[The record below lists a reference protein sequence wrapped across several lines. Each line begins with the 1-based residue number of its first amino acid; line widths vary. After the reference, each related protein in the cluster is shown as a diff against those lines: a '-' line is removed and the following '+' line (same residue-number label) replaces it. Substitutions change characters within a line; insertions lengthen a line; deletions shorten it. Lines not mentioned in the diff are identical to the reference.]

1 MSQVYSTEPQTSG
14 LVVFETTHGPLSI
27 HLWCKECPYTV
38 RFFLQLCVDGFY
50 DNLVF
55 HRIIPNFLI
64 QTGDA
69 HYRQIENSTG
79 NTGSAN
85 GNANGN
91 GTDDPNDAITVPWR
105 QPPPKE
111 YRQKHQASEALDRR
125 QYELNS
131 RIRFNHR
138 GQIALALGN
147 DENDD
152 KDDGDS
158 NSNSKSFAR
167 LQPQFFITLEEAS
180 NLDGKHVCFG
190 GITGPTIFNALRIGQ
205 TDIFNNDDP
214 DDVRNFQPRIMAE
227 APRIL
232 RTKILQ
238 IDLPL
243 TLPALAPTQDPSVLP
258 WRIDPKTFAAAASN
272 KAKELK
278 KRKKKNRKGV
288 KNMNLLSFGEEI
300 IMNDD
305 DDEGGNDN
313 NDAPNAKTAKK
324 GILSSHDV
332 LTSKSLSKKKTKI
345 VETQNHQTEQ
355 DMPSVATNPP
365 SKTTTN
371 NEIPQQQQSSK
382 DELVTNDNNLDYSS
396 ESLIIPTFSSRKDRT
411 TIPTE
416 QQRNENIAATA
427 DSARDAKKKKEKQP
441 KKMSLVEA
449 RRAKYA
455 KKNSNRKGST
465 TKQQREDE
473 TMAKFK
479 AFQQV
484 IAATNTTTAAAAAA
498 TYHGQILEQD
508 GDSRDWIKTTF
519 KCKKHMDHD
528 AKNRGGDGRRADDYE
543 VVEERSSATDRQPG
557 KRKRHRPGT

>member
-14 LVVFETTHGPLSI
+14 SVVFETTHGPLSI
-27 HLWCKECPYTV
+27 HLWCKECSYTV

-69 HYRQIENSTG
+69 HFRQVE
-79 NTGSAN
+79 
-85 GNANGN
+85 NGN
-91 GTDDPNDAITVPWR
+91 GTDDPNDGIENNAITPWR
-105 QPPPKE
+105 RPPPKQ
-111 YRQKHQASEALDRR
+111 YRQQHQASEALDRR

-138 GQIALALGN
+138 GQIAMALGN
-147 DENDD
+147 DNNDD
-152 KDDGDS
+152 NDDDDDE
-158 NSNSKSFAR
+158 SNSKSFAR

-205 TDIFNNDDP
+205 TDIFNNDDA
-214 DDVRNFQPRIMAE
+214 DDVRNFQPRIMSE

-243 TLPALAPTQDPSVLP
+243 TLPALAPTQDRSMLP
-258 WRIDPKTFAAAASN
+258 WRIDPKTFAATS
-272 KAKELK
+272 KAKDLK

-288 KNMNLLSFGEEI
+288 KNINLLSFGEE
-300 IMNDD
+300 MNDD
-305 DDEGGNDN
+305 EEGNDN
-313 NDAPNAKTAKK
+313 DEPNETAKR
-324 GILSSHDV
+324 ILSSHDV
-332 LTSKSLSKKKTKI
+332 LTTKSLSKQKTEI
-345 VETQNHQTEQ
+345 VETLVNQTEQ
-355 DMPSVATNPP
+355 VMPSVKNQP
-365 SKTTTN
+365 SKMK
-371 NEIPQQQQSSK
+371 NETSKQSSE
-382 DELVTNDNNLDYSS
+382 DDFVTNDNLDSS
-396 ESLIIPTFSSRKDRT
+396 DSHIPTFSSRKDR
-411 TIPTE
+411 ILITE
-416 QQRNENIAATA
+416 QTNENLPATA
-427 DSARDAKKKKEKQP
+427 ETNSDDHSASDTKKKKMKEKQ
-441 KKMSLVEA
+441 KKISLVEA

-455 KKNSNRKGST
+455 MKNSNRKGS

-479 AFQQV
+479 AFQQKITTTTV
-484 IAATNTTTAAAAAA
+484 GESGADEKDASAATAATA
-498 TYHGQILEQD
+498 TYHGQILERD
-508 GDSRDWIKTTF
+508 VDSKDWIKTKF

-528 AKNRGGDGRRADDYE
+528 AKNRGGDGRRIDDYE
-543 VVEERSSATDRQPG
+543 VVEERSSATDRKPG

>member
-14 LVVFETTHGPLSI
+14 SVVFETTHGPLSI

-79 NTGSAN
+79 NN
-85 GNANGN
+85 GNE
-91 GTDDPNDAITVPWR
+91 TDDPNDTITVPWR
-105 QPPPKE
+105 QSPPKE

-152 KDDGDS
+152 KDDGD
-158 NSNSKSFAR
+158 SNSKSFAR

-205 TDIFNNDDP
+205 TDIFNNDDA

-288 KNMNLLSFGEEI
+288 KNINLLSFGEEI
-300 IMNDD
+300 MNDD
-305 DDEGGNDN
+305 DEEGNDN
-313 NDAPNAKTAKK
+313 NDAPNATTAKK

-332 LTSKSLSKKKTKI
+332 LTSKSLSKKKTEI
-345 VETQNHQTEQ
+345 IETPNHQTEQ
-355 DMPSVATNPP
+355 DMPSVVTNPP
-365 SKTTTN
+365 SKTTN
-371 NEIPQQQQSSK
+371 NETPKQQQSSK
-382 DELVTNDNNLDYSS
+382 DDLGTNDDNLDSS
-396 ESLIIPTFSSRKDRT
+396 SDSRIIPTFSSRKDRT
-411 TIPTE
+411 IPTE
-416 QQRNENIAATA
+416 QQINENIPGTA
-427 DSARDAKKKKEKQP
+427 DSAGDTKKKKKEKQP
-441 KKMSLVEA
+441 KKISLVEA

-455 KKNSNRKGST
+455 KKNSNLKGST

-479 AFQQV
+479 AFQQKITTTV
-484 IAATNTTTAAAAAA
+484 GAGENDASAATNTTAADTA

-508 GDSRDWIKTTF
+508 SDSRDWIKTTF
-519 KCKKHMDHD
+519 KCKKHMDQD

-543 VVEERSSATDRQPG
+543 VVEERSSATHRQPG